1 MAANF
6 EVGIGGSIDGLEAS
20 INKATS
26 KLEAFGKSAE
36 KVGKELSMK
45 LTAPLV
51 LIGTIGVK
59 TFADFDDQMRKVGAI
74 AGATSED
81 LVKLTDK
88 AKEMG
93 SSTRFSATQAG
104 QGLEFMALAGYN
116 AEQSIAALPSVL
128 NLAAAAA
135 MDLGSAAD
143 IVTDTMS
150 AFSIE
155 ASQAGKVSDVFARL
169 QSKANTNVL
178 QAGEAFKQAA
188 PNARAFGQSLET
200 TSALLGKLADAG
212 IKGGRAGTSLNA
224 IMRDLRNSAVN
235 GMVAINGQN
244 VAIANA
250 DGSFRNLIDIIS
262 DVQTATDGLTDINKA
277 NALSSI
283 FMEEAIK
290 GANVLMSTSTES
302 LKDLE
307 SQLQNSEGAA
317 KSMADEMEGGIGGA
331 MRSMRSAIEGALIV
345 IGEQLAPMITQVA
358 GFINRMSA
366 AFSNV
371 SPSVQKMT
379 VIFGG
384 VLASLGPIL
393 LVVGKVIAILP
404 KLISAFKTVRVA
416 VMALSGPVGIL
427 IGALTI
433 GIPLIIANWDKIKQT
448 FADTGISDS
457 LVRMKDAAMELYN
470 TIVPVIKD
478 MVKAF
483 MTSLQPLIAYLKDW
497 AKVFFDAFV
506 VRVKAG
512 IDIITNIFGAITDLI
527 RGDFSSAF
535 ERLKIILFSLA
546 KTIVSSFMPI
556 ANLFGQKGM
565 LDKAIEHFDNKIA
578 QSQAML
584 DGRAM
589 FRKLHEEAMLAKTGT
604 EAVTDAVEEL
614 ATAVTNV
621 PVLSLGGG
629 VATQTPQSVQGTQAG
644 SMFAQTNPSDFRKE
658 LDNYY
663 KLQEEKRRLASIK
676 APVIDIAALTPMT
689 NALQA
694 FSDNINDTIQN
705 GIVGG
710 LSMMA
715 DGIGRALAE
724 GTSVISAFGNA
735 FLGAMGGFLS
745 QLGSQFIAFGVA
757 GAAFSKLKDAIA
769 TGVGGLP
776 AALGL
781 IGAGIALKGIGS
793 AIQASASGGLGGSG
807 GGFSG
812 GTGNNFNAVTNRQE
826 PIELFLRME
835 VDGEKLYAV
844 QSSYLSR
851 KNRIVG
857 GR

>member
-26 KLEAFGKSAE
+26 KLEAFGKRAE
-36 KVGKELSMK
+36 QVGKELSLK

-74 AGATSED
+74 AGAASED
-81 LVKLTDK
+81 LVRLTEK

-104 QGLEFMALAGYN
+104 QGLEFMALAGFN
-116 AEQSIAALPSVL
+116 AEQSITALPAVL
-128 NLAAAAA
+128 SLAAAAA
-135 MDLGSAAD
+135 MDLGSSAD

-150 AFSIE
+150 AFNIQ
-155 ASQAGKVSDVFARL
+155 ASEAGKVSDVFARL

-224 IMRDLRNSAVN
+224 IMRDLRTNAVN
-235 GMVAINGQN
+235 GNIAINGQN

-250 DGSFRNLIDIIS
+250 DGSFRNLIDIIN
-262 DVQTATDGLTDINKA
+262 DMRVATSGLTDINKA

-290 GANVLMSTSTES
+290 GANVLMTTSTES
-302 LKDLE
+302 LKELE
-307 SQLQNSEGAA
+307 NQLQNSEGAA
-317 KSMADEMEGGIGGA
+317 QTMAEQMEGGLGGA
-331 MRSMRSAIEGALIV
+331 MRSMRSAMEGALIV

-358 GFINRMSA
+358 GFITRMSA
-366 AFSNV
+366 AFSNA
-371 SPSVQKMT
+371 SPMVQKMT

-384 VLASLGPIL
+384 VAAALGPIL

-416 VMALSGPVGIL
+416 VMAISGPVGIL

-448 FADTGISDS
+448 FTDTGITDS
-457 LVRMKDAAMELYN
+457 LTRMKDAAMELYN

-483 MTSLQPLIAYLKDW
+483 MNSLQPLIAYLKDW
-497 AKVFFDAFV
+497 AKVFYEAFV
-506 VRVKAG
+506 IRLKAG
-512 IDIITNIFGAITDLI
+512 IDIITNIFGAITDLVK
-527 RGDFSSAF
+527 GNFSTAF
-535 ERLKIILFSLA
+535 ERLKIILFSIG
-546 KTIVSSFMPI
+546 KTIISSFMPI
-556 ANLFGQKGM
+556 ANLFGQSGL
-565 LDKAIEHFDNKIA
+565 LDKAISFFDKKIA
-578 QSQAML
+578 DSQAIL
-584 DGRAM
+584 DGREM
-589 FRKLHEEAMLAKTGT
+589 FDKLHREAMQAKTGVDQ
-604 EAVTDAVEEL
+604 VTDAVEEL
-614 ATAVTNV
+614 ATVIPTV
-621 PVLSLGGG
+621 PALSLGGG
-629 VATQTPQSVQGTQAG
+629 TRLAAPQAVQSTQAG

-663 KLQEEKRRLASIK
+663 KLQEEKKRLSSIK

-705 GIVGG
+705 GIIGG

-826 PIELFLRME
+826 PIELFLKLD

-844 QSSYLSR
+844 QSAYLSR